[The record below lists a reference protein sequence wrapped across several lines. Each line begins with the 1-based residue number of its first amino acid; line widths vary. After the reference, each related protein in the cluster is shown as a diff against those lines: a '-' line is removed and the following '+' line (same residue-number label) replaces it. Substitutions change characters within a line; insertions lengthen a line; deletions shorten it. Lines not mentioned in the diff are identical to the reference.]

1 MTAQKIIHDQLFLRQ
16 KSTLANKMDLP
27 IAFDLRD
34 TLVANQGRAAGLAA
48 NMIGQ
53 SKRIIAFYAVMLP
66 LIMINPQ
73 IIKRSGKYFAK
84 EGCLSLS
91 GERQALRYQRITVT
105 YQDLKL
111 NKMTQEFTGF
121 VAETIQHEVDHCNG
135 ILI

>member
-16 KSTLANKMDLP
+16 KSTLANKTDLP

-34 TLVANQGRAAGLAA
+34 TLIANQGRAAGLAA
-48 NMIGQ
+48 NMIGH
-53 SKRIIAFYAVMLP
+53 SKRIIAVYVGMLP
-66 LIMINPQ
+66 LVMINPQ
-73 IIKRSGKYFAK
+73 IIKGSGKYFAK

-121 VAETIQHEVDHCNG
+121 VAETIQHEIDHCDG